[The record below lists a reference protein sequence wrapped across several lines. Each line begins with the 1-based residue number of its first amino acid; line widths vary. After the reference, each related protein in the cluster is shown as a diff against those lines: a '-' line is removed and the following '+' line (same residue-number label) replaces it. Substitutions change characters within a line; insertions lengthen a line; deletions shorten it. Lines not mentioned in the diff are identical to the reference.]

1 MTPSSFIRLPRH
13 EEQTPL
19 ARFPLVGFEE
29 HCANTNGGNSFRKW
43 HHVNSR
49 DLFGVLAS
57 ELAKYCKRGIHQTAA
72 VAMGN
77 IRTVEGLVV

>member
-1 MTPSSFIRLPRH
+1 MFISDFFLQMTPSSFIRFRRY

-19 ARFPLVGFEE
+19 TGFPLVGFEE
-29 HCANTNGGNSFRKW
+29 HRANTNGGNSFRKW

-57 ELAKYCKRGIHQTAA
+57 ELAEY
-72 VAMGN
+72 
-77 IRTVEGLVV
+77 VEGLVI